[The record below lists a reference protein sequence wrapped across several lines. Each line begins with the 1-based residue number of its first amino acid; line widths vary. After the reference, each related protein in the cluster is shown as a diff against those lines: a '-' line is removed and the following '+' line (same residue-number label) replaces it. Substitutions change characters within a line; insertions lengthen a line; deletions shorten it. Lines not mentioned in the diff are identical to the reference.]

1 MYVSIILLISIINIY
16 GFHLSPV
23 NHKII
28 NKLIQSNNISTIA
41 RNKLNKVLYLGYE
54 KWAIKNAYNFKK
66 RHVYKCLRIPDQE
79 LINYARC
86 GLYKSVLNYN
96 GNSHFTNYAFIYVNS
111 ELKKALTDSY
121 SLSILPKSI
130 RIATKKNLTQLEKE
144 DYKKLLNVETC
155 SNAGYLYDNNQETPL
170 DVYNKYEKYGKIWN
184 KINELDPFI
193 KRCIYLKYD
202 CYFKK
207 IRSNKHVA
215 ELMCCSE
222 ENIRKRLNTIQFK
235 IR

>member
-1 MYVSIILLISIINIY
+1 MYLSIILLIYIINIY

-28 NKLIQSNNISTIA
+28 NKLIRSNNISTTT
-41 RNKLNKVLYLGYE
+41 RKKLNKILYLGYE
-54 KWAIKNAYNFKK
+54 KWAVKNAYNFKK
-66 RHVYKCLRIPDQE
+66 RHVYKCMRIPDQE

-96 GNSHFTNYAFIYVNS
+96 GNSNFTNYAFIYVNS

-121 SLSILPKSI
+121 SLSILPKRI
-130 RIATKKNLTQLEKE
+130 RITTKKNLTELEKE
-144 DYKKLLNVETC
+144 DYKKLLNVETR
-155 SNAGYLYDNNQETPL
+155 SNAGYLYDSNQETPL
-170 DVYNKYEKYGKIWN
+170 DVYNKCEKYGEIWN
-184 KINELDPFI
+184 KINELEPFV

-202 CYFKK
+202 YDFKK

-222 ENIRKRLNTIQFK
+222 ENIRKRLTSINFK
-235 IR
+235 TR